1 MSSSENEDYEGKDPM
16 SPEKI
21 TSHEPTA
28 VKRDSSGQEIDESG
42 QAGTDSEEAREK
54 YRKKGMTKVSGG
66 DSYQN
71 TNTGYEGKDPMSPEK
86 ITSHEPTAVKRDS
99 TGQEI
104 DESGQ
109 AGTDSEEAREKYRK
123 KGMTKVSGG
132 DSYQNTNTGYEGNTT
147 TYSDNRDSSSYGEVK
162 DDVKEGTES
171 TFDKLKAGAKAV
183 GKKITD
189 PDSSLKDEYNQEKSE

>member
-1 MSSSENEDYEGKDPM
+1 MSSSENE
-16 SPEKI
+16 
-21 TSHEPTA
+21 
-28 VKRDSSGQEIDESG
+28 
-42 QAGTDSEEAREK
+42 
-54 YRKKGMTKVSGG
+54 
-66 DSYQN
+66 N
-71 TNTGYEGKDPMSPEK
+71 YEGKDPMSPEK

-104 DESGQ
+104 DESGPTGTHTQQ
-109 AGTDSEEAREKYRK
+109 AEEEYRK

-132 DSYQNTNTGYEGNTT
+132 DSYQNTRYEGKT
-147 TYSDNRDSSSYGEVK
+147 TYTDNRDSSSHGEVK
-162 DDVKEGTES
+162 DDLKEGVES